1 MLSRLSNL
9 SSRSVSRT
17 TPRAAGA
24 AMLSTGTGFKEKES
38 AHENQY
44 VHDHDLELIKKL
56 KVEVMKKE
64 VEAAAARGALEAAM
78 DAAEKIVNPID
89 AVGTLGG
96 ARTGQTAFGKKK
108 DAAEEMYFRELDKEK
123 LKKQHK

>member
-1 MLSRLSNL
+1 MLSRLAN
-9 SSRSVSRT
+9 RSLTQSLTRT
-17 TPRAAGA
+17 TPGA
-24 AMLSTGTGFKEKES
+24 AMLSTAGTGFKDKES

-89 AVGTLGG
+89 AIGTLGG

-123 LKKQHK
+123 LKKQQQ